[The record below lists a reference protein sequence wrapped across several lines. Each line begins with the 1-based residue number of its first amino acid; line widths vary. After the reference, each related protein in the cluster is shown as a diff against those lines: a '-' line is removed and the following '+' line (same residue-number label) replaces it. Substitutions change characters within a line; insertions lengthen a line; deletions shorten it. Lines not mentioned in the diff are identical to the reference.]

1 MDIDHHSVQ
10 KLVKGH
16 KKGYKGKPKSK
27 DSLKV
32 TYISSPMKV
41 KTSACRFRSLVQQ
54 LTGKNS
60 DISRYVESNYSADG
74 FHKIGRDDVGD
85 VMTHERR
92 TLSSIST
99 EDTTSTSSDS
109 LFGSMGNVLVT
120 CPMEEQQFA
129 GIFSSVLFS
138 NRDDQLDH
146 VLGSYDELL

>member
-1 MDIDHHSVQ
+1 MDVDHQSVQ

-60 DISRYVESNYSADG
+60 DISRYAESNYWADG
-74 FHKIGRDDVGD
+74 FHEIGRDDVGD
-85 VMTHERR
+85 LTTERQ
-92 TLSSIST
+92 TLSSISL
-99 EDTTSTSSDS
+99 EDTTPTTSDS
-109 LFGSMGNVLVT
+109 FLGSMGNVFMT
-120 CPMEEQQFA
+120 CSMEEQQFA
-129 GIFSSVLFS
+129 GIFSSVSFS
-138 NRDDQLDH
+138 NSDNQLD

>member
-1 MDIDHHSVQ
+1 MDIDHQSVQ

-16 KKGYKGKPKSK
+16 KKGKPKSK

-60 DISRYVESNYSADG
+60 DISRYVESNYWADG
-74 FHKIGRDDVGD
+74 FHEIGRDDVGD
-85 VMTHERR
+85 VTTDRQ
-92 TLSSIST
+92 TLSSVSL
-99 EDTTSTSSDS
+99 EDTTPTTSTTSDS
-109 LFGSMGNVLVT
+109 FLGSVGNVFMS

-138 NRDDQLDH
+138 KSDDQLD